1 MQKEMNTVT
10 EIKINYT
17 PQIKILES
25 PQIKSSNDAYNC
37 FLNILDHSIMNV
49 KEESAVLFLNQG
61 NRVIGGYKLSTGGIN
76 RTVVDIRIVLAIALK
91 CLATGIVLAHTHPSG
106 ELKPSLADIDVTQ
119 RISSAAKLM
128 DIILLDHLIVSADSY
143 LSFAESGIL

>member
-1 MQKEMNTVT
+1 MNTVT

-25 PQIKSSNDAYNC
+25 PQIKSSNDAYTC
-37 FLNILDHSIMNV
+37 FLNILDNSIMNI

-76 RTVVDIRIVLAIALK
+76 RTVVDVRIILAIALK

-106 ELKPSLADIDVTQ
+106 ELKPSLADIEVTQ

-128 DIILLDHLIVSADSY
+128 EIVLLDHLIISAESY
-143 LSFAESGIL
+143 FSFAEGGILN

>member
-1 MQKEMNTVT
+1 MQEEMNTVT
-10 EIKINYT
+10 EIKINYS
-17 PQIKILES
+17 PQVKILES

-76 RTVVDIRIVLAIALK
+76 RTVVDVRIILAIALK

-106 ELKPSLADIDVTQ
+106 ELKPSLADIEVTQ

-128 DIILLDHLIVSADSY
+128 DILLLDHLIVSAESY